1 MNVTLTMEL
10 PGNDSYN
17 VSTNG
22 FDCDRQPIPY
32 TGWERTLIVVIAT
45 FLCLITAIANLIC
58 MIAIR
63 IDKKLQKFSNY
74 FVFSL
79 AIADF
84 AVGLIS
90 MPVFTLYKVLGYWPL
105 GPRVCDT
112 WLSTDYVL
120 SNASVLHILIISMDR
135 YVSVTRPLAYRAN
148 KTKKKA
154 AIMIGSAWGISL
166 LLWPPWIYAWPYI
179 EGTRIVPNN
188 ACYIQFIETNHY
200 ITFGTAIAAFYIP
213 VAIMSYLN
221 FRIWRETEKHKKTQ
235 LNLQEGTPAASKRI
249 NSSDEGLEL
258 EESRRQ
264 RSESS
269 GRPDTK
275 TVKILTAIVGAFV
288 LTWTPYNVLVL
299 VKSISACSFQIPQKL
314 WDFSYYFC
322 YINSTVN
329 PALYGLCNTD
339 FRKTYVRIL
348 KCKWHSIRNRGTAI
362 E

>member
-154 AIMIGSAWGISL
+154 AIMIGEYLIIGEVREFS
-166 LLWPPWIYAWPYI
+166 
-179 EGTRIVPNN
+179 ENFV
-188 ACYIQFIETNHY
+188 ET
-200 ITFGTAIAAFYIP
+200 
-213 VAIMSYLN
+213 
-221 FRIWRETEKHKKTQ
+221 RETLTFVEIMRSDM
-235 LNLQEGTPAASKRI
+235 LIVIFP
-249 NSSDEGLEL
+249 SSDEGLEL